1 LTTRTARPRRPEA
14 LSLHP
19 RVRLGRDRAGRPASA
34 GPSIHI
40 STLPLPWRC
49 WGGLKRRGLP
59 RRQDLHS
66 THVSPSAVFS
76 AIYRAIIRLFS
87 PNVSASTRACAWPGC
102 PRGKCPLRVKRRN
115 TRCEQ
120 MFSAVLPTADIRR
133 EPKAY
138 RFTLTMP
145 ACVLVSAIGT
155 PPRRSFHERAH
166 RTGGPCHQ
174 ATRYCWL
181 AFPR

>member
-19 RVRLGRDRAGRPASA
+19 RVRLGRDRTGRPASA

-66 THVSPSAVFS
+66 TQVSPSAVFS

-102 PRGKCPLRVKRRN
+102 PRG
-115 TRCEQ
+115 
-120 MFSAVLPTADIRR
+120 
-133 EPKAY
+133 
-138 RFTLTMP
+138 
-145 ACVLVSAIGT
+145 
-155 PPRRSFHERAH
+155 
-166 RTGGPCHQ
+166 
-174 ATRYCWL
+174 
-181 AFPR
+181 